1 MKMLRRKNRFMHF
14 CFFWH
19 ENELWSNLIETQHLV
34 NGFFFELPFPF
45 YLGLTTCQP
54 LRLELG
60 QMGWGLFV
68 GSLMPPAGSDGCTLR
83 VGAPWKGGGAK
94 GVRLWVW
101 RQGLLDDGGLMR
113 LWLAPKRTDEH
124 RDACIYIDMYIS
136 TLMMDFK
143 HFKCCK
149 FFNI

>member
-68 GSLMPPAGSDGCTLR
+68 GSLMPPQVVMDALCVWEPPGR
-83 VGAPWKGGGAK
+83 GGGE
-94 GVRLWVW
+94 G
-101 RQGLLDDGGLMR
+101 
-113 LWLAPKRTDEH
+113 
-124 RDACIYIDMYIS
+124 S
-136 TLMMDFK
+136 
-143 HFKCCK
+143 
-149 FFNI
+149 